1 MSRLWLT
8 DWLTHTHGKVG
19 QYSVWAEFAIFQIK
33 LNERKGWA
41 RKRLT
46 WAVPTAPAI
55 TRGKTGSPGRS
66 TLQITLCDFE
76 TSFSIDI
83 CLYKFWFITS
93 LNSFL
98 KARQGSNRGVVG
110 VVPAVR
116 PGLVLYLSKKL
127 EWPAV
132 VGERNA
138 EKVTIEILNKDR
150 TNKVVHPTQV
160 KPFVMANVS
169 SKRYELLRAYK
180 EVSKM

>member
-1 MSRLWLT
+1 M
-8 DWLTHTHGKVG
+8 
-19 QYSVWAEFAIFQIK
+19 
-33 LNERKGWA
+33 
-41 RKRLT
+41 
-46 WAVPTAPAI
+46 
-55 TRGKTGSPGRS
+55 
-66 TLQITLCDFE
+66 
-76 TSFSIDI
+76 
-83 CLYKFWFITS
+83 
-93 LNSFL
+93 
-98 KARQGSNRGVVG
+98 G

-169 SKRYELLRAYK
+169 SKRSDLRRAYE
-180 EVSKM
+180 EVSKI

>member
-1 MSRLWLT
+1 M
-8 DWLTHTHGKVG
+8 
-19 QYSVWAEFAIFQIK
+19 
-33 LNERKGWA
+33 
-41 RKRLT
+41 
-46 WAVPTAPAI
+46 
-55 TRGKTGSPGRS
+55 
-66 TLQITLCDFE
+66 
-76 TSFSIDI
+76 
-83 CLYKFWFITS
+83 
-93 LNSFL
+93 
-98 KARQGSNRGVVG
+98 G

-138 EKVTIEILNKDR
+138 EKVTIEILNKYR
-150 TNKVVHPTQV
+150 TSKVVHPTQV